1 LDVSVPPKLV
11 ITDGDAA
18 IGNAV
23 RAVWPELPGPSLPLP
38 FLARCEHHLH
48 VNGVEAMEGDRIG
61 GWGHWMRRRLD
72 TAFLRA
78 EGWNELTEKAAGFA
92 STEVWLAGIADV
104 QTQVAVRH
112 LLPPHHSTAA
122 LDTALGTVRDFL
134 DSRSFVLR
142 NKRRTNLALG
152 LIRLH
157 LNRVDVERSYHT
169 LLREHID
176 KTREVLPTQRDG
188 KDTDAG
194 PTTPRGQRVPASL
207 RR

>member
-1 LDVSVPPKLV
+1 MSKVVQV
-11 ITDGDAA
+11 Q
-18 IGNAV
+18 
-23 RAVWPELPGPSLPLP
+23 PETY
-38 FLARCEHHLH
+38 LH

-72 TAFLRA
+72 TAFLRS
-78 EGWNELTEKAAGFA
+78 EGWDELTEKAAGFA
-92 STEVWLAGIADV
+92 STETWLAGIADV
-104 QTQVAVRH
+104 ETQVVVRH

-134 DSRSFVLR
+134 DPRSFVLR

-157 LNRVDVERSYHT
+157 LNRVDVERRYRT
-169 LLREHID
+169 LLRKHID
-176 KTREVLPTQRDG
+176 EAGGVLPTQRDG
-188 KDTDAG
+188 KDTGAG
-194 PTTPRGQRVPASL
+194 PRTPRGQRLPASL